1 MKTGSSKITQADIE
15 RALTSPPQVFDSP
28 QEVLIVENLSHSQ
41 KIDIL
46 KRWEADARALQRAT
60 DENLVGGE
68 RPPLDEI
75 NEALSILDPEG
86 KAADGFGKAPT
97 KI

>member
-1 MKTGSSKITQADIE
+1 MTQADIA
-15 RALTSPPQVFDSP
+15 RALTSPPQVFDTP
-28 QEVLIVENLSHSQ
+28 QEVLKVENLTRPQ

-75 NEALSILDPEG
+75 NEALSVLDPEG
-86 KAADGFGKAPT
+86 KATYGFGKAPT

>member
-1 MKTGSSKITQADIE
+1 MKTGASILTQADVE
-15 RALTSPPQVFDSP
+15 RALITPPEVFDSP
-28 QEVLIVENLSHSQ
+28 RKALEIVGRSRKQ
-41 KIDIL
+41 KIEIL

-68 RPPLDEI
+68 QPPLDEI
-75 NEALSILDPEG
+75 NEALMRLDPESETP
-86 KAADGFGKAPT
+86 DGFGKAPT